1 MTENI
6 CKHQIE
12 IDVRQKIFFTN
23 FVLKW
28 HFLPSEY
35 QTQRTV
41 QIHPKCVWH
50 GCLAFNQRKQFWK
63 KPIKYV
69 FYSFSRNFFYSSW
82 LDYRLLR
89 FYRLFFTKNAAM
101 MLENQFKIFILNIIK
116 IDISETIYLFL
127 FHIIP
132 QRRNDFHKIYSK
144 MKLLDDLIPNPK
156 ELKFIPNL
164 TILLLYYCQVVSIR

>member
-12 IDVRQKIFFTN
+12 IDVRQEIFFTN

-41 QIHPKCVWH
+41 QIHPKCVWN

-101 MLENQFKIFILNIIK
+101 MLENQFKILIIYNSYPRYSLNMIK
-116 IDISETIYLFL
+116 VDISETIYLFL
-127 FHIIP
+127 FYIIP
-132 QRRNDFHKIYSK
+132 
-144 MKLLDDLIPNPK
+144 K
-156 ELKFIPNL
+156 EEIIFTKFILKWNFWIIKYQAQG
-164 TILLLYYCQVVSIR
+164 TEILIT

>member
-69 FYSFSRNFFYSSW
+69 FYSFSRNFFLLILTW
-82 LDYRLLR
+82 LS
-89 FYRLFFTKNAAM
+89 TS
-101 MLENQFKIFILNIIK
+101 KIL
-116 IDISETIYLFL
+116 
-127 FHIIP
+127 P
-132 QRRNDFHKIYSK
+132 
-144 MKLLDDLIPNPK
+144 P
-156 ELKFIPNL
+156 
-164 TILLLYYCQVVSIR
+164 LLYKKCRYDAWESIQDFYTEYNKDRYIWDNIFVFVPYHTPKKKWFSQNLF

>member
-35 QTQRTV
+35 QIQRTV
-41 QIHPKCVWH
+41 QIHPKCVWN

-101 MLENQFKIFILNIIK
+101 MLENQFKILIIYNSYPRYSLNMIKVNKYETRFLVFIPYQPDSNPVPIWHFYGIFVCF
-116 IDISETIYLFL
+116 ETIGLNF
-127 FHIIP
+127 
-132 QRRNDFHKIYSK
+132 
-144 MKLLDDLIPNPK
+144 
-156 ELKFIPNL
+156 
-164 TILLLYYCQVVSIR
+164 